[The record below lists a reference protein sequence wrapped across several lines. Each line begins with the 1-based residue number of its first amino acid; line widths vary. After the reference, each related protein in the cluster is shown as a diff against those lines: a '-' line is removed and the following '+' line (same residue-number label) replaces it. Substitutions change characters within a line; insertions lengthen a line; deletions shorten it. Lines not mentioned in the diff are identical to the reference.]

1 MIRNKARIVARVNH
15 ALEKCG
21 LSPTAKEWP
30 VQYENLGRRYVGL
43 ALCDKISGSPIVKID
58 EAYYNPQKPK
68 GAEDIYAH
76 ELIHHALPE
85 AMSTAKLDWDG
96 SHGKTF
102 KRVAYAA
109 GLRTWGDKTWRWK
122 WTCPNCGAWVKSHK
136 RGKVRACM
144 RCPAVVEQKRIT
156 VNGASQI
163 RTIATRPLMKCKKLF

>member
-85 AMSTAKLDWDG
+85 AMSTAKL
-96 SHGKTF
+96 
-102 KRVAYAA
+102 
-109 GLRTWGDKTWRWK
+109 
-122 WTCPNCGAWVKSHK
+122 
-136 RGKVRACM
+136 
-144 RCPAVVEQKRIT
+144 ERIT